1 MTWTSAQLLD
11 KFLSTTEDGIIP
23 LTAQG
28 VKDGCKVFGAAILR
42 KSDLSLVQAS
52 TNDEKTS
59 PLLHG
64 EINCIQQFYAIPGE
78 SRPPAKDCIF
88 FSTHEP
94 CSLCLSG
101 ITWAGFDNIH
111 FLFTYED
118 TRDAFAIPHDIKIL
132 EEIQVFKVPAS
143 VSSSESESKQSFDER
158 PLYNRSNAFWTA
170 RSVADL
176 LEDVGEDQ
184 RETYSRRV
192 EEIKAKYNSLSE
204 VYQGG
209 KGGAGI
215 PLA

>member
-11 KFLSTTEDGIIP
+11 KFLSTTEDDIIP

-64 EINCIQQFYAIPGE
+64 EINCIQQFYAIPAE
-78 SRPPAKDCIF
+78 ARPPAKDCIF

-118 TRDAFAIPHDIKIL
+118 TRDAFAIPHDIRIL
-132 EEIQVFKVPAS
+132 EEVFKVPAS
-143 VSSSESESKQSFDER
+143 SSASESKQALDDR

-176 LEDVGEDQ
+176 LKDVDLDSSE
-184 RETYSRRV
+184 REV
-192 EEIKAKYNSLSE
+192 LEKKVDEIKNRYNSLSE